1 MAQAPHHVYF
11 VHGIGRHSRDWIDD
25 KEASGEGRSLREE
38 IANAWK
44 PYAQNGRFGA
54 FADELDLVSLS
65 YDHVFEALYAQWETE
80 VATLK
85 THLAAFPGAA
95 AELDPLVR
103 IAEAPASGTA
113 DAEFFYTH
121 VLDLLW
127 YWGNSLVQGK
137 IVAEVAEQLLTEIS
151 KHYGKPG
158 HSFSIVGHSMGTS
171 VVHKVLQA
179 LWTQPEYDGRLEA
192 GRSLSAVL
200 KLRLLMQVS
209 NTSFVLSADAAGHYR
224 TLVKPSSI
232 ANRGVCATMAN
243 VSNEFDLISETIPFD
258 PPRDEWLDA
267 HSQID
272 DCYLNIRTRR
282 LTAPNVHAITH
293 YFQNPL
299 VHQPFFERVL
309 QRRIPVALK
318 RRALDDFQAAS
329 PAGRFKLL
337 KQQLDGLASRDT
349 SSRPRYVTAA
359 REFVDLVRSF
369 DGSVA

>member
-11 VHGIGRHSRDWIDD
+11 VHGIGQHSKNWIDD
-25 KEASGEGRSLREE
+25 KEPSGPGRSLREE
-38 IANAWK
+38 LEGAWK
-44 PYAQNGRFGA
+44 LYQDNDRFGA
-54 FADELDLVSLS
+54 FADQLDLVPLS
-65 YDHVFEALYAQWETE
+65 YDHVFDALYAQWEAE
-80 VATLK
+80 VATLR
-85 THLAAFPGAA
+85 THLAAFPDAA

-103 IAEAPASGTA
+103 IAEAPANGTA
-113 DAEFFYTH
+113 DAAFFYTH

-127 YWGNSLVQGK
+127 YWGNSLIQGK
-137 IVAEVAEQLLTEIS
+137 IVADVAEQLLTAIS
-151 KHYGKPG
+151 EHYGKPG
-158 HSFSIVGHSMGTS
+158 HTFSIVAHSMGTS

-200 KLRLLMQVS
+200 KFRLLMQIS
-209 NTSFVLSADAAGHYR
+209 NTSFVLSADATGHYR

-243 VSNEFDLISETIPFD
+243 VSNQFDLISETVPFD

-272 DCYLNIRTRR
+272 DCYLDILTRR

-318 RRALDDFQAAS
+318 RRALDDFQGSS
-329 PAGRFKLL
+329 PAAGFKLL
-337 KQQLDGLASRDT
+337 KQQLDSLASRDT
-349 SSRPRYVTAA
+349 SSLPRYVTAA
-359 REFVDLVRSF
+359 REFIALVRSF
-369 DGSVA
+369 DGAAA